1 MFIDRHIVFCA
12 QLTVLTYIKIMPK
25 KYDQKFDKPIFQ
37 FLHDLFHFKKLYLE
51 EVLKFVYVAATIA
64 TVTIGAFLLL
74 AYEYSW
80 GYYSSHKESTF
91 LYGLIFIVA
100 GPIAVRLAYEII
112 MMFILVVKNVI
123 DINRKLP
130 EPVKEEKIPEAPVA
144 PVAPAA
150 PVTPVA
156 PTAPATPV
164 APAETQQPEI
174 NS

>member
-1 MFIDRHIVFCA
+1 M
-12 QLTVLTYIKIMPK
+12 
-25 KYDQKFDKPIFQ
+25 
-37 FLHDLFHFKKLYLE
+37 
-51 EVLKFVYVAATIA
+51 
-64 TVTIGAFLLL
+64 
-74 AYEYSW
+74 
-80 GYYSSHKESTF
+80 
-91 LYGLIFIVA
+91 
-100 GPIAVRLAYEII
+100 RLAYEII